1 MSKNYAFTH
10 NNPTFPVAHLR
21 PGEPY
26 SYFVYQLERAPTTGT
41 PHLQGYFITARKSR
55 LETVRKQHPGLD
67 IEIRRRDHEAMRDYC
82 TKSDTRVAGPWEWGT
97 PPHQGSRSDLAEI
110 QKMARTGGNLREIM
124 NDHYGS
130 FVRYHKGITLSL
142 ELYRA
147 ARSSF
152 LEAICFWGPTGTG
165 KSHCA
170 RNDYPGAYWAPA
182 VSPGSGLWFD
192 GYMGES
198 DIVLDE
204 FTHTSLSLNTLLRL
218 CDKYPLRL
226 PCKGGFVNVV
236 ATRVIITTNLDPAL
250 WYPDSG
256 LRFHALLRRLSFRF
270 MPKRYVV

>member
-1 MSKNYAFTH
+1 MAARAWVFTL
-10 NNPTFPVAHLR
+10 NNPSFPTDHLC
-21 PGEPY
+21 PGDPY
-26 SYFVYQLERAPTTGT
+26 SYWVYQLEVGDAGT
-41 PHLQGYFITARKSR
+41 HHLQGYAVLSR
-55 LETVRKQHPGLD
+55 RSRAKRIADSLGGRAHV
-67 IEIRRRDHEAMRDYC
+67 EIRRGSHDQARDYC
-82 TKSDTRVAGPWEWGT
+82 TKAGRVAGPWEWGT
-97 PPHQGSRSDLAEI
+97 PPNQGNRSDLIDI
-110 QKMARTGGNLREIM
+110 QDMVKKHKPVREVM
-124 NDHYGS
+124 DAHFGTY
-130 FVRYHKGITLSL
+130 VRYHKGIEKSI
-142 ELYRA
+142 ELYRDP
-147 ARSSF
+147 RSSF
-152 LEAICFWGPTGTG
+152 LEAIVLWGPTGTG

-198 DIVLDE
+198 DIILDE

-236 ATRVIITTNLDPAL
+236 ATRVVITTNLDPAL

-256 LRFHALLRRLSFRF
+256 IRFHALLRRLSFRF